1 MQYSKF
7 VGLAGMSYEDAY
19 LIPQYSEISSRFD
32 GSLKTNIKLSN
43 LDIAIPIISANMD
56 TITGAEMAIAMHKAG
71 AIGALHRFWDIQTNV
86 DEYKKVREAGCECL
100 VSIGVNR
107 DSAERLQAL
116 YEAGARYVI
125 IDIAHGH
132 SKLMKE
138 MMQRVPNDVYLIA
151 GNVATQEAVRDLI
164 SWGANAI
171 KIGIG
176 PGAVCLTKNVT
187 GVTVPQLGAIAECA
201 SVANEGILLIA
212 DGGIREYGDIAKAIG
227 AGAQMVMIGGL
238 FAGCSETPG
247 DYVQGKK
254 IYRGMASDGAMRK
267 IRTEDNLPTPEGT
280 SVLIDAKGS
289 AGEIV
294 NAMAGGL
301 RSAMSYSNALTIEQM
316 NYRAKFGIKRSGMI
330 R

>member
-1 MQYSKF
+1 
-7 VGLAGMSYEDAY
+7 
-19 LIPQYSEISSRFD
+19 
-32 GSLKTNIKLSN
+32 
-43 LDIAIPIISANMD
+43 
-56 TITGAEMAIAMHKAG
+56 
-71 AIGALHRFWDIQTNV
+71 
-86 DEYKKVREAGCECL
+86 
-100 VSIGVNR
+100 
-107 DSAERLQAL
+107 
-116 YEAGARYVI
+116 
-125 IDIAHGH
+125 
-132 SKLMKE
+132 
-138 MMQRVPNDVYLIA
+138 
-151 GNVATQEAVRDLI
+151 
-164 SWGANAI
+164 
-171 KIGIG
+171 
-176 PGAVCLTKNVT
+176 
-187 GVTVPQLGAIAECA
+187 
-201 SVANEGILLIA
+201 LIA